1 MIDVVEAGRIPVG
14 TMGEGSMQVEGA
26 PGALVVIISGPSG
39 VGKDTIIDAMRAL
52 DPDRADRHYVIT
64 TTTRARRSYEID
76 GVHYLFRSHED
87 FARLRATN
95 GLLEDAEVHGNWYG
109 TPRDQVVDALTA
121 GKDAILKIDVQGAR
135 TVRGLIPDA
144 LMIFVIPPSVEELRA
159 RLVAR
164 STETPEALERRMR
177 NAEQELARKDD
188 YDHVVVNET
197 GRVAETAAAIDRII
211 AAEHVRFPTRRLRV

>member
-1 MIDVVEAGRIPVG
+1 LIDVVEAGRIPVG
-14 TMGEGSMQVEGA
+14 MMGEGSMQVEGA

-52 DPDRADRHYVIT
+52 DPDRADRLYVIT
-64 TTTRARRSYEID
+64 TTTRARRSYEVD
-76 GVHYLFRSHED
+76 GVHYLFRSHDE

-95 GLLEDAEVHGNWYG
+95 GLLEDAQVHGNWYG

-135 TVRGLIPDA
+135 TVRALIPDA

-211 AAEHVRFPTRRLRV
+211 AAEHARFPMRRLRV